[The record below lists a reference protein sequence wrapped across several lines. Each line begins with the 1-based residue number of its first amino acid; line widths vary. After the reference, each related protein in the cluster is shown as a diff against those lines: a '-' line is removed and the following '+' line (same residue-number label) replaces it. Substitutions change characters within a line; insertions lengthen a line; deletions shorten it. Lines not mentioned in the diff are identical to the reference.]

1 MFTVCLMCLYS
12 FTRSRWRL

>member
-1 MFTVCLMCLYS
+1 MCLYS